1 MNVTNADKLNNK
13 PDNKLTKIE
22 PDLAEIVLYC
32 PMLSVRRLWR
42 LSEAPMTSTEGEK
55 TKTVITVRF
64 DCVDGVVAV
73 VRRKKFAGP
82 QI

>member
-1 MNVTNADKLNNK
+1 MNVTNSDKLNNK
-13 PDNKLTKIE
+13 PDDKLTKTE
-22 PDLAEIVLYC
+22 PDLAEIVQAW
-32 PMLSVRRLWR
+32 PLSVRRLWR

-55 TKTVITVRF
+55 PKAVITVRF
-64 DCVDGVVAV
+64 GCVDGVVAV